1 MSEFNIMQVRN
12 SISGVLP
19 TIAEG
24 GTSQLAVFAALA
36 DDNARQARRLADW
49 AAELARVAVR
59 SREGS
64 LERSDPSFPPEGTSV
79 DPHEETVSTVH
90 EQSSREE
97 HRERG
102 STCGVM

>member
-1 MSEFNIMQVRN
+1 M
-12 SISGVLP
+12 
-19 TIAEG
+19 
-24 GTSQLAVFAALA
+24 
-36 DDNARQARRLADW
+36 
-49 AAELARVAVR
+49 AAELARVTIR
-59 SREGS
+59 LREGS
-64 LERSDPSFPPEGTSV
+64 LECGGTSFPPEGTV

>member
-1 MSEFNIMQVRN
+1 MFTALTDENVR
-12 SISGVLP
+12 
-19 TIAEG
+19 
-24 GTSQLAVFAALA
+24 LAWKLA
-36 DDNARQARRLADW
+36 DM
-49 AAELARVAVR
+49 AAELARVTIR

-64 LERSDPSFPPEGTSV
+64 LECSGTSFPPEGTSV

-102 STCGVM
+102 STCGIM

>member
-1 MSEFNIMQVRN
+1 MFTALTDENVR
-12 SISGVLP
+12 
-19 TIAEG
+19 
-24 GTSQLAVFAALA
+24 LARKLA
-36 DDNARQARRLADW
+36 DM
-49 AAELARVAVR
+49 AAELARVTIR

-102 STCGVM
+102 STCGIM